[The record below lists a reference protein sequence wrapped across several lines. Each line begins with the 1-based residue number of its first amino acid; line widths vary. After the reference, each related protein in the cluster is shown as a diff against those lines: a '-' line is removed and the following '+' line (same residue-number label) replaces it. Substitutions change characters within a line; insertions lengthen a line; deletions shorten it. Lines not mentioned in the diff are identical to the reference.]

1 MPYDQLQAIK
11 DINSQRLELNV
22 KRWPDGTP
30 MLDEGGQLMYFI
42 DPEIYSEQNLIK
54 YERRIE
60 GFWYFRYLSL
70 DGHILEEGE
79 SPYWNGSESFH
90 PFVFKPYP

>member
-1 MPYDQLQAIK
+1 M
-11 DINSQRLELNV
+11 
-22 KRWPDGTP
+22 RWPDGTP
-30 MLDEGGQLMYFI
+30 MLDDAGQPMYFI
-42 DPEIYSEQNLIK
+42 DPETYSEQNLIK

-60 GFWYFRYLSL
+60 GFWYFRYLSP

-90 PFVFKPYP
+90 PFVFKPYPYIGGEFHPFISEVKPSQD